1 MTDEE
6 YMKLAIAEG
15 EAALVKG
22 EVPVGAVMVIQ
33 GEVVG
38 RGHNE
43 REAGNDPTAHAEIL
57 AIRQAAQKLGGWR
70 LLDTTIYVTVEPCP
84 MCAGAIQQARI
95 KRLVYGI
102 SDPKAGAVESLYN
115 IVQDERLNHRVE
127 VTAGVAED
135 ECRALMKKFFREL
148 RENVG

>member
-1 MTDEE
+1 
-6 YMKLAIAEG
+6 MKLAIAEG

-22 EVPVGAVMVIQ
+22 EVPLGAVVVIQ

-70 LLDTTIYVTVEPCP
+70 LLDATIYVTVEPCP

-102 SDPKAGAVESLYN
+102 PDPKAGAVESLYN

-127 VTAGVAED
+127 VTVGVAED
-135 ECRALMKKFFREL
+135 ECRALMKRFFREL
-148 RENVG
+148 RENGG

>member
-57 AIRQAAQKLGGWR
+57 AIRQAAQKLGSWR
-70 LLDTTIYVTVEPCP
+70 LLDTTIYVTVEPCS

-148 RENVG
+148 RENGG

>member
-22 EVPVGAVMVIQ
+22 EVPLGAVVVIQ

-70 LLDTTIYVTVEPCP
+70 LLDATIYVTVEPCP

-102 SDPKAGAVESLYN
+102 PDPKAGAVESLYN

-127 VTAGVAED
+127 VTVGVAED
-135 ECRALMKKFFREL
+135 ECRALMKRFFREL
-148 RENVG
+148 RENGG